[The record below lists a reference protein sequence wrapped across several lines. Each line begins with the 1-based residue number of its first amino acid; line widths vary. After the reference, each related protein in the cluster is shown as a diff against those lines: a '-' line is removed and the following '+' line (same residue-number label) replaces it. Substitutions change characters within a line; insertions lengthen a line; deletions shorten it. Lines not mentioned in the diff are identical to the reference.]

1 MLSWLISTVCHLLVN
16 FQNLSLRTCWKDR
29 ISREGGWVVED
40 ILFYLYFFFWYI
52 WYGWWKNPAPL
63 RGHVY
68 KYLLKQ
74 NVHPEWCSF
83 FSINSIKVTPD
94 SFCILLWWYNLMTI
108 NISMIIKS
116 CVEMSGNLNFK
127 DQHSRIRILSQNFP
141 NMVPQLS
148 SMQQG

>member
-1 MLSWLISTVCHLLVN
+1 
-16 FQNLSLRTCWKDR
+16 
-29 ISREGGWVVED
+29 
-40 ILFYLYFFFWYI
+40 
-52 WYGWWKNPAPL
+52 
-63 RGHVY
+63 
-68 KYLLKQ
+68 
-74 NVHPEWCSF
+74 
-83 FSINSIKVTPD
+83 
-94 SFCILLWWYNLMTI
+94 MTI